1 MPDVAAGQAAQ
12 ERAELVS
19 HGILGSTLRPSFAAK
34 VALAALAVIRAANHP
49 HLTGLRPPRNALR
62 SVSQPAD
69 KLPVPADLEVKD
81 AQLIFNSVWN
91 DLLSEYGKVNLRFP
105 KELILLGGAPGAG
118 KGTNTDFIRKVRD
131 ISAPP
136 IVVSSLLDTP
146 EAKKI
151 KAQGGMVGDREVV
164 NLLFRKLLEP
174 EHQAGAILDGFPRTE
189 VQVECLK
196 KLFDQMIALRREFAD
211 TAEAVHFKQPIF
223 HIMVL
228 FVDEAESIARQLKR
242 GRQVIAHNEEVT
254 RSGIGEVWEERPTD
268 FNESLAR
275 NRYRVFKEKTYDAL
289 VSLKQIFH
297 FHFINAQAPLPEVQD
312 NILRELEY
320 QSSLELDPRTFHT
333 LHDIPVASDIVSH
346 ARRELVSRL
355 DAYEHEQTEL
365 FHRVVG
371 FIRHRIMPVVM
382 RHAISGHANFNSED
396 TLWEEKDSL
405 AMLIDVFSDRGYHA
419 SVDITRHNVP
429 ERFDLQTGKIE
440 YQHKKVYRITVRFK
454 GSEIRR
460 G

>member
-1 MPDVAAGQAAQ
+1 MQAGQ
-12 ERAELVS
+12 
-19 HGILGSTLRPSFAAK
+19 
-34 VALAALAVIRAANHP
+34 N
-49 HLTGLRPPRNALR
+49 
-62 SVSQPAD
+62 PAD
-69 KLPVPADLEVKD
+69 QVYLCPRFPSHSRCRDPAPSRPVDRSTNEPLPDTSPKNPLPADLEVKD
-81 AQLIFNSVWN
+81 AQLIFDSVWKE
-91 DLLSEYGKVNLRFP
+91 LLADFGINSLRFP

-131 ISAPP
+131 IPAPP

-151 KAQGGMVGDREVV
+151 KSQGGMVGDREVV
-164 NLLFRKLLEP
+164 NILFRKLLEP
-174 EHQAGAILDGFPRTE
+174 EHQTGAILDGFPRTQ

-196 KLFDQMIALRREFAD
+196 LLFDKMIWLRREFAD
-211 TAEAVHFKQPIF
+211 TPESVHFKQPIF

-228 FVDEAESIARQLKR
+228 FVDESESIARQLKR

-254 RSGIGEVWEERPTD
+254 RSGIGELWEERPTD

-275 NRYRVFKEKTYDAL
+275 NRYRVFKEQTYDAL

-297 FHFINAQAPLPEVQD
+297 FHFINAQAPLEQVQE
-312 NILRELEY
+312 NILNELEY

-333 LHDIPVASDIVSH
+333 LHRIPVASDIVSH
-346 ARRELVSRL
+346 ARRDLVTRM
-355 DAYEHEQTEL
+355 DEYEIEHTDL
-365 FHRVVG
+365 FHQVVS
-371 FIRHRIMPVVM
+371 FIQSKIMPVVV

-396 TLWEEKDSL
+396 PLWEEDL
-405 AMLIDVFSDRGYHA
+405 ALPMLIDVFSERGYHA
-419 SVDITRHNVP
+419 SVDIRRHDVP
-429 ERFDLQTGKIE
+429 ERFDLKTGLIV
-440 YQHKKVYRITVRFK
+440 YHQKKVYRITVRFA